1 MQNDCN
7 TNFTPFPTWLKQSP
21 QVKGHGGGKL
31 RVLAERERENFS
43 ARKLQVAG
51 SAPPAEEKQEV
62 RRMLRILLCRERSFL
77 VFDILGSGGV
87 VVVEEIWGKSS

>member
-1 MQNDCN
+1 MQ
-7 TNFTPFPTWLKQSP
+7 
-21 QVKGHGGGKL
+21 HKL
-31 RVLAERERENFS
+31 HSISNLAEAEPASQGAWWRKAACFGRERERERENFS